1 MDQHAQ
7 RHGARAAGSHGTVDG
22 EHGATADGRSRA
34 PQRTSLPAGRAGL
47 AERAKHL
54 PATVALPLITALA
67 FGLFTVFRTH
77 TDGTKGGPAML
88 YGLAA
93 FVVSGVLGLVVAH
106 FQSSL
111 LTETRALAYGALF
124 GCSMGW
130 VYSLGGESVLKSC
143 AFGLTMGAV
152 MFVAS
157 LYIFRTHRVREPHGR
172 HRPHHHKQPSRSPSL
187 PVATH

>member
-7 RHGARAAGSHGTVDG
+7 RHGARAARSHGTVDG
-22 EHGATADGRSRA
+22 EHGATADARSRES
-34 PQRTSLPAGRAGL
+34 QGTSLPAGRAGL
-47 AERAKHL
+47 ADRAKHL
-54 PATVALPLITALA
+54 PATVSLPVVTALA
-67 FGLFTVFRTH
+67 FGCFTIFRTH

-93 FVVSGVLGLVVAH
+93 AVVSGVLGLLVAH
-106 FQSSL
+106 FQSSM

-130 VYSLGGESVLKSC
+130 VYSLGGESILKSST
-143 AFGLTMGAV
+143 FGLAMGAI
-152 MFVAS
+152 MFVVS
-157 LYIFRTHRVREPHGR
+157 LYVFRTHRVREPHGR
-172 HRPHHHKQPSRSPSL
+172 HRPHKPRHQGSHGL